1 MDPSPGLNNE
11 KKTAVKMDGFSRLGK
26 ESTHEG
32 SAAVTDT
39 TCGRRSRRVGVAAAE
54 GAREGGGG

>member
-26 ESTHEG
+26 EHAEG